1 MFVFPG
7 QGSQWLGMGRELLDS
22 SPVFAE
28 QMQAC
33 AQALS
38 EFVDWSLLDVVR
50 GVDDDDDGSAL
61 DRVDVLQPLLW
72 AVMVSLAEL
81 WRSYGVQPDA
91 VVGHSQGEI
100 AAAYVAGALSLRESA
115 RIVALRSKALQRL
128 AGRGGM
134 MSLGMAYQQATER
147 MNQFAGRLSIAAVNG
162 ADSVVVSGDSDALD
176 TLLSQCSAEGIRA
189 SRIAVDYASHSAQV
203 EVLHD
208 ELAATL
214 SSCSA
219 VSSRIPFYSTVTGEQ
234 IDTAALDGQYW
245 YRNLRQTVQFE
256 SATSALLSAGH
267 SVFVEVSPHPV
278 LTIGVQ
284 ETIDAVGADAVAV
297 HTLVRDQ
304 GGLDRFKAAVGR
316 AHVCGVAVDW
326 ATVFA
331 GTGARR
337 TPLPTYAFQRQR
349 FWLDTAAT
357 GHGDPEW
364 LGLSAT
370 GHPLVGAVVGS
381 PESGGVVV
389 TGRLS
394 LGTQPWLADHAV
406 AGVVLFPGSGFVE
419 LVLRAG
425 DEVGATAI
433 QELTLLAPLV
443 FTEDRSVQLQ
453 VLVGSRGD
461 SAGWTVSVYT
471 RDTQTDTDWTLH
483 AEGVLTT
490 QQPTPASSTSPAS
503 VVDLAQWPPAG
514 AEPVQVSGVYDW
526 LTGHGYQYGPA
537 FQGLQSAWRHG
548 ADVYA
553 EVAVPDELD
562 VTGMGIHPALL
573 DTALHAAWAAAYT
586 GASIDGAAID
596 DFELRL
602 PFSWGQVRL
611 DAVGATRL
619 RVHLSSSAD
628 GALAV
633 RLADTTGIPVL
644 TGTVNTRPVTTEQ
657 LHAALHTTTTPG
669 TGLLELTWTPLTLA
683 DPTSSP
689 TRLWT
694 PHNTTETD
702 SADAGTADTS
712 AADAGVVVW
721 ELSSGVG
728 DVVGSVYAATHAVL
742 AVLQDWLSVERS
754 GVLMVLT
761 HGAVASAGEDVTDLA
776 AAAVWG
782 MVRSAQAEYPG
793 RIVLLDT
800 DEGVD
805 LDHGVVGAVPLAALA
820 QAGEP
825 QLMLRHGIAH
835 GARLTPVPAMA
846 AVPVGDGPWRLAA
859 GGTGTLQDVSLQPWP
874 AGQAPLEPG
883 QVRIAVRAV
892 GVNFRDVLVALG
904 MYPGQNPSLGGEGA
918 GVVLEVGA
926 GVTDLAAGD
935 AVLGLLGVAGS
946 QVVVDRRLVVAMPT
960 DWSFEQAAAI
970 PIVFLTALYGLAD
983 LAGLRAG
990 ESVLIH
996 AGTGGVGMAAVQL
1009 ARHWG
1014 AEVFVTASRG
1024 KWDTLRA
1031 MGFDDDHI
1039 GDSRSLQFADH
1050 FLSV

>member
-1 MFVFPG
+1 MGDVRESGYSIDDGIAIVGISCRFPGAADPIEFWNLLASGSDAITEIPADRATLHELRNAVGEPGVGLGGFLPWVDLFDPEFFGISPGEAAAIDPQQRIMLELAWEALEDAGIKPDGGTPNMGVFLGTMSDDYSALTHRLGQISSYTFTGLQRSLIANRVSFALGLTGPSLTVDSGQSSSLIAVHLACESIRSGSSQVALAGAINLNFAPQNWLSAAKLGVLSPDGKCYAFDSRANGYVRGEGGGVLVLKRYQQAVADGDRIYCVIRGESTNNGGQGSEFLVPSQVAQEELLRSAYRNAGIDCSDVEYVELHGAGTRVGDPVEAAALGAVLGHAAQRDKPLLIGSVKTNIGHLEGAAGIAGIIKVALSLKHGSIPPSLNYREPNPSIPVDDLGLRLNIGLSALRGSRRGPSIAGVSSFGLGGTNAHVVLEQVRVESGPDRVGVQSVSGGGPWLLSGRSAAGLRAQAGKLREFLAERPDVDVADVGLSLATTRTRFSHRGIVVGGDRERLLAGLAALAEGGPASNVATGTELHGKTVFVFPG

-349 FWLDTAAT
+349 FWLDTAA
-357 GHGDPEW
+357 
-364 LGLSAT
+364 
-370 GHPLVGAVVGS
+370 
-381 PESGGVVV
+381 
-389 TGRLS
+389 
-394 LGTQPWLADHAV
+394 
-406 AGVVLFPGSGFVE
+406 
-419 LVLRAG
+419 
-425 DEVGATAI
+425 
-433 QELTLLAPLV
+433 
-443 FTEDRSVQLQ
+443 
-453 VLVGSRGD
+453 
-461 SAGWTVSVYT
+461 
-471 RDTQTDTDWTLH
+471 
-483 AEGVLTT
+483 
-490 QQPTPASSTSPAS
+490 
-503 VVDLAQWPPAG
+503 
-514 AEPVQVSGVYDW
+514 
-526 LTGHGYQYGPA
+526 
-537 FQGLQSAWRHG
+537 
-548 ADVYA
+548 
-553 EVAVPDELD
+553 
-562 VTGMGIHPALL
+562 
-573 DTALHAAWAAAYT
+573 
-586 GASIDGAAID
+586 
-596 DFELRL
+596 
-602 PFSWGQVRL
+602 
-611 DAVGATRL
+611 
-619 RVHLSSSAD
+619 
-628 GALAV
+628 
-633 RLADTTGIPVL
+633 
-644 TGTVNTRPVTTEQ
+644 
-657 LHAALHTTTTPG
+657 
-669 TGLLELTWTPLTLA
+669 
-683 DPTSSP
+683 
-689 TRLWT
+689 
-694 PHNTTETD
+694 
-702 SADAGTADTS
+702 
-712 AADAGVVVW
+712 
-721 ELSSGVG
+721 
-728 DVVGSVYAATHAVL
+728 
-742 AVLQDWLSVERS
+742 
-754 GVLMVLT
+754 
-761 HGAVASAGEDVTDLA
+761 
-776 AAAVWG
+776 
-782 MVRSAQAEYPG
+782 
-793 RIVLLDT
+793 
-800 DEGVD
+800 
-805 LDHGVVGAVPLAALA
+805 
-820 QAGEP
+820 
-825 QLMLRHGIAH
+825 
-835 GARLTPVPAMA
+835 
-846 AVPVGDGPWRLAA
+846 
-859 GGTGTLQDVSLQPWP
+859 
-874 AGQAPLEPG
+874 
-883 QVRIAVRAV
+883 
-892 GVNFRDVLVALG
+892 
-904 MYPGQNPSLGGEGA
+904 
-918 GVVLEVGA
+918 
-926 GVTDLAAGD
+926 
-935 AVLGLLGVAGS
+935 
-946 QVVVDRRLVVAMPT
+946 
-960 DWSFEQAAAI
+960 
-970 PIVFLTALYGLAD
+970 
-983 LAGLRAG
+983 
-990 ESVLIH
+990 
-996 AGTGGVGMAAVQL
+996 
-1009 ARHWG
+1009 
-1014 AEVFVTASRG
+1014 
-1024 KWDTLRA
+1024 
-1031 MGFDDDHI
+1031 
-1039 GDSRSLQFADH
+1039 
-1050 FLSV
+1050 